1 MKILFDDI
9 INDIAPVEFKR
20 ISINNSID
28 IWFNNLEYNYDSIC
42 LLLDEEVVARLEF
55 YDIEYSI
62 KYDTVYI
69 YLQ

>member
-42 LLLDEEVVARLEF
+42 FLFDEEVIARLEF
-55 YDIEYSI
+55 DNIEYHI
-62 KYDTVYI
+62 IYDTVYI
-69 YLQ
+69 DIK

>member
-1 MKILFDDI
+1 MKILYDDI
-9 INDIAPVEFKR
+9 INDIAPVEFKKV
-20 ISINNSID
+20 SINNSID

-42 LLLDEEVVARLEF
+42 LLLDEEVVVRLEF

>member
-42 LLLDEEVVARLEF
+42 FLFDEEVIARLEL
-55 YDIEYSI
+55 DNIEYRI
-62 KYDTVYI
+62 IYDTVYI
-69 YLQ
+69 DIK

>member
-55 YDIEYSI
+55 YDIEHSI

>member
-1 MKILFDDI
+1 MKILYDDI
-9 INDIAPVEFKR
+9 INDIAPVEFKKV
-20 ISINNSID
+20 SINNSID